1 MVKIQK
7 SQGKIMINGKRL
19 IETFKELVSLDSPSL
34 DERLV
39 CDYVKEYLAS
49 LGITAEEDGAGEKI
63 GGTTG
68 NLYAF
73 VEGNTDCEPILFSA
87 HMDTVTPALGKKA
100 IEHADGTIT
109 SDGTTVLGSDD
120 LAGVASILEALRTIK
135 ESNTPHRP
143 LELEFSVSEES
154 HCGGIA
160 YFDFDR
166 VRSRDA
172 YVFDMDGAVG
182 TAASSAPA
190 IISYTAEFIGKAAH
204 AGFASSEGIH
214 AIKAAAKAVTLIP
227 CGDIEKG
234 ITANVGIIEGGKA
247 TNIVPPYCKI
257 VGEIRSFEEE
267 KAFARLDEVKAIC
280 EKCADEIGA
289 SVNFKG
295 EKVIS
300 AFDTKDETSVVRR
313 FKRCCKKLSLSGET
327 YPTFGGSDNNVFC
340 EHGIQGIVV
349 ATAMNNCHATDE
361 FTTVDEMTR
370 ASELAYELMTSAD

>member
-1 MVKIQK
+1 
-7 SQGKIMINGKRL
+7 MINEKRL

-39 CDYVKEYLAS
+39 CDYIKKYLSS
-49 LGITAEEDGAGEKI
+49 LGVFAKEDNAGEKI

-73 VEGNTDCEPILFSA
+73 IDGEIDAEPILFSC

-100 IEHADGTIT
+100 IVHEDGTIT

-120 LAGVASILEALRTIK
+120 LAGVSAVLEAFKTIK
-135 ESNTPHRP
+135 ENNIPHRP

-154 HCGGIA
+154 HCGGVA
-160 YFDFDR
+160 YFDFDKIK
-166 VRSRDA
+166 SRDA
-172 YVFDMDGAVG
+172 YVFDLDGAVG

-204 AGFASSEGIH
+204 AGFAASEGVH

-227 CGDIEKG
+227 CGDIENG
-234 ITANVGIIEGGKA
+234 VTANVGIIEGGKA

-257 VGEIRSFEEE
+257 VGEIRAFEEE
-267 KAFARLDEVKAIC
+267 KAYSRLDEVKSIC
-280 EKCADEIGA
+280 KNCAYEIGA
-289 SVNFKG
+289 EVNIKA

-300 AFDTKDETSVVRR
+300 AFNVSDDTSVVKR
-313 FKRCCKKLSLSGET
+313 FKKCCGELGLSGET

-340 EHGIQGIVV
+340 EHGMQGIVV
-349 ATAMNNCHATDE
+349 STAMNNCHATNE
-361 FTTVDEMTR
+361 FTTIDEMSR
-370 ASELAYELMTSAD
+370 AALLALKLMTNED